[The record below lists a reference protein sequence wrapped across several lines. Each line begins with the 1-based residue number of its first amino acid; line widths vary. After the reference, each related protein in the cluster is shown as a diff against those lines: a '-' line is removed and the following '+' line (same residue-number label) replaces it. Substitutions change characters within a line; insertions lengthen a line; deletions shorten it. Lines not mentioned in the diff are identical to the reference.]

1 MFKDLND
8 VMKRLTLLK
17 NISDGYDKFNTELN
31 TIAEM
36 LQLFNIQWCFIEDK
50 ENDKF
55 IAKLK

>member
-17 NISDGYDKFNTELN
+17 NMTNGYDEFNTELN
-31 TIAEM
+31 TIGEM